1 MTAVAPTVPLVA
13 SVALAA
19 VPVVPVVLEALA
31 APVAL
36 VVALAAPVALVV
48 ALAAPVVGRRY
59 VPTTMITFPLIVLFA
74 TFELDTTILNALLWR
89 NAWEGACLRDGGH
102 VYGR

>member
-19 VPVVPVVLEALA
+19 VPVVPVVLE
-31 APVAL
+31 
-36 VVALAAPVALVV
+36 ALAAPVALVV